1 MIRSAQLIV
10 GLEIHVELSTKTKM
24 FSRALNPAGASMA
37 DVEPEPNTLI
47 DPVVLALP
55 GSLPVMNRRAVE
67 LSVLVGRALNCSIS
81 PVSVWDRKNYFYP
94 DMPKAY
100 QISQYDLPLCIDG
113 FLDLPAVDDAG
124 FPDFSRASKRIRIR
138 RAHLEEDAG
147 KLLHE
152 APGGH
157 AIDHSI
163 VDLNRAGTPLLEIV
177 TEPDFT
183 HAEDVVLF
191 ARSLRSICMFLRA
204 TQGVM
209 QKGHMRFEPN
219 INCRLELDD
228 GSVVHTPIVEIKNL
242 NSFKSLRSAIEYEF
256 AQQPHRFLED
266 RRVMGKGMKVTR
278 GWDDR
283 RSATFVQRE
292 KEDADDYRY
301 FPDPDLPPVRLDADA
316 VNHITAD
323 SPELPLSRLRRYN
336 SRYNLAIKE
345 AAALVDEPDIS
356 DFYERIIATLMSRG
370 IDEDRAGKLAANQ
383 LLGPL
388 AKLANERSVHV
399 TLLGATPHAVAAV
412 AWMRENGKLSNQTLE
427 AATIIACDCESADPA
442 SVFDVMFERAKAAG
456 LIIEVDTGALE
467 AWIDQVIKSN
477 DKAVEDVRAGKLQ
490 AAGRLVGEIMKLA
503 GGKADAKSVREA
515 LLAKIT
521 SS

>member
-10 GLEIHVELSTKTKM
+10 GLEIHVELSTVTKM
-24 FSRALNPAGASMA
+24 FSRALNPAGSFMA
-37 DVEPEPNTLI
+37 DVEPEPNSLI

-55 GSLPVMNRRAVE
+55 GALPVMNRRAVE
-67 LSVLVGRALNCSIS
+67 LSVLVGRALNCAVS

-100 QISQYDLPLCIDG
+100 QISQYDLPLCVNG

-124 FPDFSRASKRIRIR
+124 FPDFSKPSKRIRIR

-147 KLLHE
+147 KLMHE

-157 AIDHSI
+157 RIDHSI

-183 HAEDVVLF
+183 DADDVVLF

-228 GSVVHTPIVEIKNL
+228 GSIIHTPIVEIKNL
-242 NSFKSLRSAIEYEF
+242 NSFKSLRAAIEYEF
-256 AQQPHRFLED
+256 AQQPHRYLED
-266 RRVMGKGMKVTR
+266 RRVMGKRMKVTR

-283 RSATFVQRE
+283 RNVTFVQRE

-301 FPDPDLPPVRLDADA
+301 FPDPDLPAVHLEEADVRR
-316 VNHITAD
+316 ITAG
-323 SPELPLSRLRRYN
+323 SPELPLDRLRRY
-336 SRYNLAIKE
+336 SGRYSLAIKE
-345 AAALVDEPDIS
+345 AAALVDDPDTS
-356 DFYERIIATLMSRG
+356 DFYERVISALVSRG
-370 IDEDRAGKLAANQ
+370 MDDNRAGKIAANQ

-388 AKLANERSVHV
+388 AKITNERSVAV
-399 TLLGATPHAVAAV
+399 TKLGASPEAVAAV
-412 AWMRENGKLSNQTLE
+412 AWMRENGKLSNQSVE
-427 AATIIACDCESADPA
+427 AAMMIACDAGTIDPA
-442 SVFDVMFERAKAAG
+442 TAFDIMFERVKSAG
-456 LIIEVDTGALE
+456 LIIEVDLGALD
-467 AWIDQVIKSN
+467 AWIEQVIKAN
-477 DKAVEDVRAGKLQ
+477 EKAVEDVRAGKLQ
-490 AAGRLVGEIMKLA
+490 AAGRLVGEVMKLA
-503 GGKADAKSVREA
+503 GGKADAKSVRDA

-521 SS
+521 SG